1 MASFTTIDL
10 NDFLPGQPAT
20 SAQGIA
26 LYENPLAIAEGASG
40 APKIA
45 MKSAGGLSAGG
56 TLTFTGLGDFGG
68 VLVHGSVHTDGSN
81 RILEVSLS
89 DDGTTYSTASAL
101 LDDNGTAGPYRF
113 TLFVDFVTGA
123 FKCTHDSID
132 PTLPLYAAGTLA
144 GAGSSVSAIRFTIG
158 GASTIAAIVLPN
170 GGESAS

>member
-45 MKSAGGLSAGG
+45 IKTAGGLSAGG
-56 TLTFTGLGDFGG
+56 KLTFTGLGDFSGALIHG
-68 VLVHGSVHTDGSN
+68 TVLTDGSN
-81 RILEVSLS
+81 RTLGASLS

-101 LDDNGTAGPYRF
+101 LNGTAGPYRF

-132 PTLPLYAAGTLA
+132 PPSPIYAAGTLA

>member
-45 MKSAGGLSAGG
+45 IKTAGGVSGVG
-56 TLTFTGLGDFGG
+56 SLTFTGLGDFSGALIHG
-68 VLVHGSVHTDGSN
+68 TVLTDGSN
-81 RILEVSLS
+81 RALDIALS
-89 DDGTTYSTASAL
+89 
-101 LDDNGTAGPYRF
+101 DNGTTFATASGAIININVAARDTF
-113 TLFVDFVTGA
+113 CIVVDFVTGA
-123 FKCTHDSID
+123 FKCVHTAQTSTSEIY
-132 PTLPLYAAGTLA
+132 TTGTLA
-144 GAGSSVSAIRFTIG
+144 GAGADVTAIRLTVAG
-158 GASTIAAIVLPN
+158 TSTVAAVVLPN

>member
-45 MKSAGGLSAGG
+45 QKSAGGLSASG
-56 TLTFTGLGDFGG
+56 TLSFTGLGDFGG

-89 DDGTTYSTASAL
+89 DDGTTYGAASAL
-101 LDDNGTAGPYRF
+101 LDDSGIYRF
-113 TLFVDFVTGA
+113 TLFVDFATGA
-123 FKCTHDSID
+123 FKCTHDSIG
-132 PTLPLYAAGTLA
+132 PTMPLYAAGTLA
-144 GAGSSVSAIRFTIG
+144 GAGSNVSAIRFTIG
-158 GASTIAAIVLPN
+158 GTSTIAAIVLPN

>member
-45 MKSAGGLSAGG
+45 IKTAGGASGG
-56 TLTFTGLGDFGG
+56 TLTFTGLGDFSGALIHG
-68 VLVHGSVHTDGSN
+68 TVLTDGSS
-81 RILEVSLS
+81 RALGIALS
-89 DDGTTYSTASAL
+89 KNGTTFATASWPIINITVAAR
-101 LDDNGTAGPYRF
+101 DTF
-113 TLFVDFVTGA
+113 CIVVDFVTGA
-123 FKCTHDSID
+123 FKCVHTAQTS
-132 PTLPLYAAGTLA
+132 TSELYTTGKLA
-144 GAGSSVSAIRFTIG
+144 GAGADVTAIRLTVAG
-158 GASTIAAIVLPN
+158 TSTVAAIVLPN

>member
-1 MASFTTIDL
+1 MASWTTIASGDI
-10 NDFLPGQPAT
+10 LPDKPAT
-20 SAQGIA
+20 APQGIA

-45 MKSAGGLSAGG
+45 IKTAGGMSASG

-81 RILEVSLS
+81 RILQVALS
-89 DDGTTYSTASAL
+89 NDGTTYSAASAL
-101 LDDNGTAGPYRF
+101 LDDNGTSGPYRF

-144 GAGSSVSAIRFTIG
+144 GAGSNVSAIRFTIG
-158 GASTIAAIVLPN
+158 GTSTIAAIVLPN

>member
-45 MKSAGGLSAGG
+45 IKTAGGVSGVG
-56 TLTFTGLGDFGG
+56 SLTFTGLGDFSGALIHG
-68 VLVHGSVHTDGSN
+68 TVLTDGSN
-81 RILEVSLS
+81 RSLGIALS
-89 DDGTTYSTASAL
+89 DDGTTFATASWAIININVAAM
-101 LDDNGTAGPYRF
+101 DTF
-113 TLFVDFVTGA
+113 FIVVDFVTGA
-123 FKCTHDSID
+123 FKCVHTAQTSTSEIY
-132 PTLPLYAAGTLA
+132 TTGTLA
-144 GAGSSVSAIRFTIG
+144 GAGADVTAIRLTVAG
-158 GASTIAAIVLPN
+158 TSTVAAIVLPN

>member
-1 MASFTTIDL
+1 MASFTSIDL

-45 MKSAGGLSAGG
+45 QKSAGGLSAGG
-56 TLTFTGLGDFGG
+56 TLSFTGLGDFGG
-68 VLVHGSVHTDGSN
+68 VLVHGSVRTDGSS
-81 RILEVSLS
+81 RTLQVSLS

-101 LDDNGTAGPYRF
+101 VDGTGQYRF

-123 FKCTHDSID
+123 FKCTHDC
-132 PTLPLYAAGTLA
+132 PTSPLYAAGTLA